1 MKLSANRLLLLTAFV
16 LAASTASAQMSDKYK
31 EWPEGPE
38 QWIMTA
44 DEQRAWKN
52 VKSDAEAID
61 FIDLFWV
68 RRDPTPQTAKN
79 EFHDEFS
86 ARVRFSDAKFAD
98 RGRRGALTDRGRV
111 FITLGNPTSA
121 STELGYSSFHAINA
135 GNVVNPSGGS
145 RLRAGRDVWRW
156 EKEDAQKFD
165 MPKIEVVFVEQLGSG
180 RVTRDPH
187 RPDVMSAM
195 PTAVRKAV
203 VNPGLTAVPAWAPR
217 GGLDPKILV
226 VTETPVAPEGPAAAP
241 KVTAVIGAAA
251 PNPSL
256 LPAIGSVSRLTLLR
270 DVYAVE
276 TEVRFDPFSKITPVA
291 AFKVNE
297 DLGWVVQYC
306 DPNEED
312 PVVRFGL
319 RLTGTS
325 GNEVIDRLAPPDEMM
340 PDRMRAVPGCY
351 MLRGLIPLEG
361 MSAGDYQLEISIL
374 DAMGAATSTLQ
385 QSFRIE

>member
-1 MKLSANRLLLLTAFV
+1 MRLTPSRFVLFAVLTLAP
-16 LAASTASAQMSDKYK
+16 LAASGQLSEKYRD
-31 EWPEGPE
+31 WNEGPE
-38 QWIMTA
+38 QWIMTSE
-44 DEQRAWKN
+44 EQRAWKA
-52 VKSDAEAID
+52 VKSDQEAID

-79 EFHDEFS
+79 EFRDEFA

-98 RGRRGALTDRGRV
+98 RGRRGAMTDRGRV

-121 STELGYSSFHAINA
+121 STELGYSSFHAINS

-145 RLRAGRDVWRW
+145 RMRGGRDVWRW
-156 EKEDAQKFD
+156 EKEDAQQFD

-195 PTAVRKAV
+195 PTAIRKAI
-203 VNPGLTAVPAWAPR
+203 VNPDLTSVPAWAPR

-241 KVTAVIGAAA
+241 KVTAVIGGTAASA
-251 PNPSL
+251 TL
-256 LPAIGSVSRLTLLR
+256 VPATGGVSRLTLLR

-276 TEVRFDPFSKITPVA
+276 TEVRFDPFSRIEPVT

-297 DLGWVVQYC
+297 DLGWAMQYC

-319 RLTGTS
+319 RLTGTA

-361 MSAGDYQLEISIL
+361 MSAGDYQLEVSIL
-374 DAMGAATSTLQ
+374 DAAGAPTSTLQ
-385 QSFRIE
+385 QPFRIE

>member
-1 MKLSANRLLLLTAFV
+1 MRPSITRLLLLSALVIAT
-16 LAASTASAQMSDKYK
+16 STASAQLSERYR
-31 EWPEGPE
+31 EWRNGPE

-44 DEQRAWKN
+44 DEQRAWKD
-52 VKSDAEAID
+52 VKSDQEAID

-79 EFHDEFS
+79 EFRDEFN

-98 RGRRGALTDRGRV
+98 RGRRGAMTDRGRV

-121 STELGYSSFHAINA
+121 STELGYSSHHAINA
-135 GNVVNPSGGS
+135 ENVVNPSGGS
-145 RLRAGRDVWRW
+145 RMRGGRDIWKW
-156 EKEDAQKFD
+156 EKEDAQQYG

-180 RVTRDPH
+180 HVNRDPH

-195 PTAVRKAV
+195 PYAVKKAI
-203 VNPGLTAVPAWAPR
+203 VNPDLTAVPAWAPR

-226 VTETPVAPEGPAAAP
+226 VTEKALTPDGPSAP
-241 KVTAVIGAAA
+241 KVTAVIGGAVT
-251 PNPSL
+251 NPAV
-256 LPAIGSVSRLTLLR
+256 LPAAGSVSRLTLLR
-270 DVYAVE
+270 DAYAVE
-276 TEVRFDPFSKITPVA
+276 TEVGFDPFAKIAPVA

-297 DLGWVVQYC
+297 ELGWAMQYC

-319 RLTGTS
+319 RLTGKA

-340 PDRMRAVPGCY
+340 PDRLRAVPGCY
-351 MLRGLIPLEG
+351 MLRGLVPLEG
-361 MSAGDYQLEISIL
+361 MSAGDYQLEVAIL
-374 DAMGAATSTLQ
+374 DAAGAPTSTLQ
-385 QSFRIE
+385 QTFRIE